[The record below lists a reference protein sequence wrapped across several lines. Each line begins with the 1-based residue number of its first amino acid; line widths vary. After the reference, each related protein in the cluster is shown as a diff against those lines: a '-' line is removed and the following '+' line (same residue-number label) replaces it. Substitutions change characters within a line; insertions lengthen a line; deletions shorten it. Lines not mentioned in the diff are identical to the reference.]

1 MRRSLAFGLR
11 PLLEPLTKTKTKKPK
26 TKDQRPKTKS
36 NMHKL
41 LQDLRYATR
50 TLVKKP
56 GFVLVAVVTLA
67 LGIGGSTAIFTVV
80 NSALLRGLP
89 YRSSNELYH
98 LWERTP
104 QKEFNRREFSYPD
117 YQDYQQNSVFTGL
130 AGYTG
135 GGAIL
140 SGSGEPESVP
150 AARASAN
157 FFSVLG
163 VDPIVGRTFQD
174 GEDKPGGPK
183 VTVLTYGLWQRK
195 FGGDPNAVGKQ
206 LTING
211 ESYTVIGV
219 LPQTFQF
226 ALRPADLWL
235 PYQPTPNQLSRRFMH
250 GTNLIGRLKPGV
262 SANQAQS
269 ELSVIASRIEQ
280 QFKDSHA
287 GTVATLVPLQE
298 EVVGNVRPILFVLLA
313 AVGFVLLIA
322 CANVAS
328 LLLTRSLAR
337 QKEVAV
343 RSALGASRWRVIR
356 QLLTESL
363 LLSIVGGAAGL
374 LIAYW
379 GTPALVAVLPQ
390 SQLNAMPFLK
400 SVQIDRSILLF
411 SFGLSLLTGLIF
423 GLAPA
428 LHSSSLD
435 LNEVLKE
442 GGRNTSAGVGYRLRS
457 AMVISEIA
465 LAVVLLIGAGLMM
478 KSLFRLLQ
486 TNVGF
491 KTENLLTMTI
501 VLPATKYTEDSQCI
515 AFNDQLKERVQ
526 SLPGVANTGT
536 VNILPLNG
544 GNTTRFIVEG
554 DPVPPP
560 GQEVEANIRTVN
572 DTYFQTLGVPLLAG
586 RMFDESDK
594 TGGQDVVIIGKSV
607 ADKVFPGRDPVGRK
621 IKYTALD
628 SEALLIVGVVGDVKI
643 TGLDQAI
650 KPVLYYPF
658 RQSASIFA
666 NLVVRTKGDPTV
678 LANAVRSE
686 VRNIEPGAA
695 ILNVNS
701 MDEMISQTPASF
713 MRRFPALLISIF
725 AAVALLLASIG
736 IYGVVSYSVSQQTHF
751 IGIRMALGAS
761 PADILKMVMKQG
773 VVLALLGVGIGVTA
787 AFGLM
792 RLLRD
797 LLFEVKTTDVSTF
810 VFVSAV
816 LFVVALL
823 ACFLPAR
830 RATKV
835 DPLVALRYE

>member
-1 MRRSLAFGLR
+1 
-11 PLLEPLTKTKTKKPK
+11 
-26 TKDQRPKTKS
+26 
-36 NMHKL
+36 MHKL

-594 TGGQDVVIIGKSV
+594 TGSQDVVIIGKSV

-678 LANAVRSE
+678 LASAVRSE